1 MRLLTAS
8 WKFIKGFINLN
19 VKFKKVKSCGIL
31 LFTSD
36 KKSFL
41 LMRHWNRWDLP
52 KGHIKK
58 TETELE
64 GALREFFEETGIDP
78 KKVKIDPDFRFE
90 IVYYP
95 KYIRLGFQTVE
106 KTLVV
111 FLGFVSKKLPVA
123 PTEHSGYEWIE
134 YSPNLKIQQ
143 KIIDP
148 LIEAAMLYFESING
162 EVSENNKMGSD

>member
-1 MRLLTAS
+1 ME
-8 WKFIKGFINLN
+8 

-41 LMRHWNRWDLP
+41 LLRHWNRWDLP

-64 GALREFFEETGIDP
+64 GALREFREETGIDP
-78 KKVKIDPDFRFE
+78 KKVKIDPEFRFE
-90 IVYYP
+90 IIYYP
-95 KYIRLGFQTVE
+95 KYIRLGMQTVE

-111 FLGFVSKKLPVA
+111 FLGFVPKRLPVE

-134 YSPNLKIQQ
+134 YSPDLRLQP

-148 LIEAAMLYFESING
+148 LIEATGLYFESKNG
-162 EVSENNKMGSD
+162 ELI